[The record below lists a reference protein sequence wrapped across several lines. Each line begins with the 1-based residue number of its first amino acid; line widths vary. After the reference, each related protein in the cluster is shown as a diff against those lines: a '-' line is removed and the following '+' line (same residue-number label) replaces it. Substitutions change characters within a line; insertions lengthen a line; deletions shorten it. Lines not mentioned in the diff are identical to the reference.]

1 MDKVLKK
8 RTLSISFLFLVSK
21 KSGAIIVSANQE
33 KTAGV
38 QEVTQ
43 TPDMSFK
50 TVRAQCHTVQDSL

>member
-1 MDKVLKK
+1 MDKVKK
-8 RTLSISFLFLVSK
+8 KEPYQFHFFFLVSK

-50 TVRAQCHTVQDSL
+50 TVRAQCHTVQVSL